1 MNLWNTKRKNNSS
14 KEAGSRSGRS
24 VSDIKKVNG
33 KLFFIPLISSLIL
46 GPIFAD
52 PLKNYDAKFRNIP
65 IKILP
70 FFPTRKSVKLN
81 SYFPNPLKIGRRKN
95 IPSITIRTNPI

>member
-52 PLKNYDAKFRNIP
+52 PLKNYDAEISEYTNKDSSFFSDKEERK
-65 IKILP
+65 IKQLFSQSP
-70 FFPTRKSVKLN
+70 EN
-81 SYFPNPLKIGRRKN
+81 WQEEN